1 MLPLRR
7 ILTTAVAGAALA
19 GAALTGSASAYVGGH
34 DALADKPF
42 TTGLRLAGGSEF
54 FCTGT
59 LLQPSWVL
67 TAAHCLDGGRTAAS
81 LELVIGD
88 RNIDD
93 AADPAETRYADSI
106 VLHPGWGGDTS
117 DENDVALV
125 HLTTPST
132 IAPVRLGTT
141 PAFVDG
147 IKRCIQQLN
156 SFPFNQRAMVPL
168 TCQSGRGK
176 ALGWGRRSMSASGT
190 SHVLRE
196 VTPKIFG
203 WSSRT
208 FWRAKAGACP
218 GDSGGPRCSCSPPT
232 ARPARSASPAT
243 TSTAAATSTGSSA
256 TSARPRATTSTP
268 TSPPARCGR
277 GSSRPPGCATIA
289 AERGRVSR

>member
-218 GDSGGPRCSCSPPT
+218 GDSGGPLLVLAADGSPRQIGVASYNQHGGGYFDWLVGDQCSTKGHDFYSDV
-232 ARPARSASPAT
+232 A
-243 TSTAAATSTGSSA
+243 TGSLRTWIES
-256 TSARPRATTSTP
+256 TTGVRDHRS
-268 TSPPARCGR
+268 
-277 GSSRPPGCATIA
+277 
-289 AERGRVSR
+289 